1 MREFEVQKLNELQYL
16 QLSKIVFPKLKTSKY
31 SDSDIIRVCSII
43 YPKLTRIKSIYDG
56 GKYTIESNKLDFC
69 RNDDYDIVQL
79 TYDVTCYY
87 YNKWSIIIEWPE
99 NYLISEEDWR
109 FLISLGLV
117 KNNSTIL
124 ENYYT
129 L

>member
-1 MREFEVQKLNELQYL
+1 MREFELHKLNELQYL
-16 QLSKIVFPKLKTSKY
+16 QLSKIVFPKLKKSKY
-31 SDSDIIRVCSII
+31 SDSDIRRICTII

-56 GKYTIESNKLDFC
+56 GKYTIESNKLFFS
-69 RNDDYDIVQL
+69 RNDDEIITQL

-87 YNKWSIIIEWPE
+87 YNKWSIIIEWPDD
-99 NYLISEEDWR
+99 YLISEEDWN
-109 FLISLGLV
+109 FLSSLGLV
-117 KNNSTIL
+117 KHDSTIL

>member
-1 MREFEVQKLNELQYL
+1 MREFELHKLNELQYL
-16 QLSKIVFPKLKTSKY
+16 QLSKITFPKLKKSKY
-31 SDSDIIRVCSII
+31 SDSDIRRFCSII
-43 YPKLTRIKSIYDG
+43 YPRLTRIRSVYDG
-56 GKYTIESNKLDFC
+56 GRYTVEQFELEFS
-69 RNDDYDIVQL
+69 RDDDDDIIRL

-99 NYLISEEDWR
+99 NYLISEEDWS

-124 ENYYT
+124 ENYYS